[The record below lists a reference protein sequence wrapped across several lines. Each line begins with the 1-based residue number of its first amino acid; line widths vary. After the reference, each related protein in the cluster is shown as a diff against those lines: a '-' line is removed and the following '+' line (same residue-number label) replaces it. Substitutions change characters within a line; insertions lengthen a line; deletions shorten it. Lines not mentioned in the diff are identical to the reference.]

1 MLRQRKTTPAE
12 RLRALLMGSVGA
24 AKNQIAWLLA
34 LTAGVSLIYG
44 CAMSE
49 EMKRI
54 QERKDAERMRDA
66 SLSPD
71 LTGEQLF
78 IRSCNTCHPG
88 GKKGFGPSLEDLGDH
103 IPDDAKLKLLIR
115 QGKGIMPGQ
124 PKQTMN
130 DQELD
135 NLVDYL
141 RKLTAKE

>member
-1 MLRQRKTTPAE
+1 MLSERKTPSAGRFRTS
-12 RLRALLMGSVGA
+12 LTGQSAL
-24 AKNQIAWLLA
+24 KKQIGWLLTVA
-34 LTAGVSLIYG
+34 AGASLVCG

-54 QERKDAERMRDA
+54 QERKNAERMRDA

-88 GKKGFGPSLEDLGDH
+88 GKKGFGPTLENLPEH

-115 QGKGIMPGQ
+115 QGKGTMPAY
-124 PKQTMN
+124 PKAALN

>member
-1 MLRQRKTTPAE
+1 MLTARKTPAGGQFQPFLV
-12 RLRALLMGSVGA
+12 LRPGLLG
-24 AKNQIAWLLA
+24 LLA
-34 LTAGVSLIYG
+34 VASLICG

-54 QERKDAERMRDA
+54 QERKDEERIRNA

-88 GKKGFGPSLEDLGDH
+88 GKKGLGPTLENLPDKY
-103 IPDDAKLKLLIR
+103 PDDAKLKLLIR
-115 QGKGIMPGQ
+115 KGKGVMPGQ

-130 DQELD
+130 DHELD
-135 NLVDYL
+135 NLVEYL
-141 RKLTAKE
+141 RKLTPKEPK

>member
-1 MLRQRKTTPAE
+1 MLTARKTPAGG
-12 RLRALLMGSVGA
+12 RFQPLLVFRPG
-24 AKNQIAWLLA
+24 LLGLFA
-34 LTAGVSLIYG
+34 VASLICG

-54 QERKDAERMRDA
+54 QERKDAERIRNA

-78 IRSCNTCHPG
+78 IRSCNTCHPA
-88 GKKGFGPSLEDLGDH
+88 GKKGLGPTLENLPDKY
-103 IPDDAKLKLLIR
+103 PDDAKLKLLIR
-115 QGKGIMPGQ
+115 KGKGVMPGQ

-135 NLVDYL
+135 NLVEYL
-141 RKLTAKE
+141 RKLTAKEEPKQ